1 MARAQGRRPE
11 KYRRRENL
19 PRWWPLA
26 VAVAMSLISCARGV
40 RPPCDNPPPF
50 YITLQ
55 ASDRLNLDDQGR
67 SLTTQVQVLQLVGIG
82 RLEKASFDDVRQR
95 SKEVLG
101 EDLVQM
107 SEMFVDPGESV
118 SSGERR
124 DPKANF
130 VAVVAWFRKPNG
142 NSWRS
147 VARLPIPSP
156 EKCTPQPAEVKRA
169 PAAGDTQ
176 LRFVLDRYQ
185 IENRTPPEKAAGPS
199 PGAAGEK
206 A

>member
-1 MARAQGRRPE
+1 MARSQGRRPE
-11 KYRRRENL
+11 KYRRREHL
-19 PRWWPLA
+19 PRWWPIA
-26 VAVAMSLISCARGV
+26 VAVAISFISCARAV

-55 ASDRLNLDDQGR
+55 ASDRLNQDDLGR

-82 RLEKASFDDVRQR
+82 RLEKASFDDLRHR
-95 SKEVLG
+95 TKEVLG

-107 SEMFVDPGESV
+107 SEKFVDPGETV

-130 VAVVAWFRKPNG
+130 VAVVALFRKPNG
-142 NSWRS
+142 DSWRS
-147 VARLPIPSP
+147 VARLPIPPP
-156 EKCTPQPAEVKRA
+156 EQCTPQPADVKRA
-169 PAAGDTQ
+169 PGKGDTQ
-176 LRFVLDRYQ
+176 VKFVLDQYQ
-185 IENRTPPEKAAGPS
+185 VENRTPPEKAAA
-199 PGAAGEK
+199 PGRAAGDK